1 MRLPRYGVSAM
12 RPTSITKLDM
22 KNKVAHPT
30 PVTPEAST
38 AKRTKAEARAAVDA
52 RASLNA
58 AEAAAK
64 AASAPPREER
74 IRQRAL
80 GAGLK
85 ARDGLTDVARFN
97 LMLDPLSV
105 AVLEEIGAGN
115 LSLGAREAARRLYDK
130 GDVEGFSESHHKR
143 REKRLPKS
151 N

>member
-1 MRLPRYGVSAM
+1 M

-38 AKRTKAEARAAVDA
+38 AKKTKAEARAAVDA

-58 AEAAAK
+58 AEAASK
-64 AASAPPREER
+64 AASVPPR

-105 AVLEEIGAGN
+105 AVLVEIGAGN

>member
-1 MRLPRYGVSAM
+1 MRLPRYGVNAM
-12 RPTSITKLDM
+12 RPTSTTKLDM

-38 AKRTKAEARAAVDA
+38 AKKTKAEARAAVDA

-58 AEAAAK
+58 AE

>member
-22 KNKVAHPT
+22 KNKVAHPP

-38 AKRTKAEARAAVDA
+38 AKKTKAEARAAVDA
-52 RASLNA
+52 RASLYA
-58 AEAAAK
+58 AE